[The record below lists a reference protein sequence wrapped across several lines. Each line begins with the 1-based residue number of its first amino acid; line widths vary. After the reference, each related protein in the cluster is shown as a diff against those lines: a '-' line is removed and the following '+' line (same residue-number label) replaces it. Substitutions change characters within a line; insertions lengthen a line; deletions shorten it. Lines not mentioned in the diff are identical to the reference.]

1 MSDYIN
7 ERTRF
12 PFLIH
17 ISSLC
22 RLADFADPTV
32 PEPRTGYH
40 ISGKCTRFFG
50 LIYRKQVPWLSGA
63 DCLCIL
69 FFFFLSVLYCVTVA

>member
-1 MSDYIN
+1 MN
-7 ERTRF
+7 VHVF
-12 PFLIH
+12 HFLFIF
-17 ISSLC
+17 LAC
-22 RLADFADPTV
+22 PRLVDFADPTV

-40 ISGKCTRFFG
+40 ISRKRTRFFG

-63 DCLCIL
+63 DCVCIL